1 MRHIQQPGDL
11 SSDLRL
17 PKAARAIFGYSGG
30 CHHPEKRMR
39 PVLIALAFAYALL
52 PASAQ
57 EGQPRRDLIIEC
69 MACHG
74 DDGIAKDKEV
84 PHLAGQNYDYL
95 LKQLRDFQ
103 KGRRPH
109 KEMRVMSRL
118 MTDFDLEEIADF
130 YARLPR
136 DPK

>member
-1 MRHIQQPGDL
+1 MRV
-11 SSDLRL
+11 
-17 PKAARAIFGYSGG
+17 
-30 CHHPEKRMR
+30 
-39 PVLIALAFAYALL
+39 VLATIVLALIVGSA
-52 PASAQ
+52 PAQ
-57 EGQPRRDLIIEC
+57 ERQPRRDLIIEC

-74 DDGIAKDKEV
+74 DDGIAKDREV

-103 KGRRPH
+103 RGRRPH

-118 MTDFDLEEIADF
+118 LTDFELAEIADF

-136 DPK
+136 EPKP

>member
-1 MRHIQQPGDL
+1 MTKTL
-11 SSDLRL
+11 FL
-17 PKAARAIFGYSGG
+17 A
-30 CHHPEKRMR
+30 
-39 PVLIALAFAYALL
+39 ALAFVSLSAL
-52 PASAQ
+52 PASGQ
-57 EGQPRRDLIIEC
+57 ERQPRRDLILEC

-74 DDGIAKDKEV
+74 DDGIAKDKDV

-103 KGRRPH
+103 RGRRPH

-118 MTDFDLEEIADF
+118 LTEFELEEIADF

-136 DPK
+136 DPKP

>member
-1 MRHIQQPGDL
+1 
-11 SSDLRL
+11 
-17 PKAARAIFGYSGG
+17 
-30 CHHPEKRMR
+30 MR

>member
-1 MRHIQQPGDL
+1 MRL
-11 SSDLRL
+11 
-17 PKAARAIFGYSGG
+17 
-30 CHHPEKRMR
+30 
-39 PVLIALAFAYALL
+39 VLAALALTAAL
-52 PASAQ
+52 PAFAQ
-57 EGQPRRDLIIEC
+57 ERQPRRDLIIEC

-74 DDGIAKDKEV
+74 DDGIAKDKDV

-103 KGRRPH
+103 RGRRPH

-118 MTDFDLEEIADF
+118 MTEFELEEIADF

-136 DPK
+136 EPK

>member
-1 MRHIQQPGDL
+1 MR
-11 SSDLRL
+11 
-17 PKAARAIFGYSGG
+17 F
-30 CHHPEKRMR
+30 
-39 PVLIALAFAYALL
+39 VLATIVLALTASFALA
-52 PASAQ
+52 Q
-57 EGQPRRDLIIEC
+57 ERQPRRDLIIEC

-74 DDGIAKDKEV
+74 DDGIAKDREV

-103 KGRRPH
+103 RGRRPH

-118 MTDFDLEEIADF
+118 LTDFELAEIADF

-136 DPK
+136 EPKP

>member
-1 MRHIQQPGDL
+1 
-11 SSDLRL
+11 
-17 PKAARAIFGYSGG
+17 
-30 CHHPEKRMR
+30 MR
-39 PVLIALAFAYALL
+39 PVLIALALAFALL
-52 PASAQ
+52 PAAAQ
-57 EGQPRRDLIIEC
+57 ERQPRRDLIIEC

-74 DDGIAKDKEV
+74 DDGIAKDREV

>member
-1 MRHIQQPGDL
+1 MRL
-11 SSDLRL
+11 
-17 PKAARAIFGYSGG
+17 
-30 CHHPEKRMR
+30 
-39 PVLIALAFAYALL
+39 ALAACLLAIAALPL
-52 PASAQ
+52 SAQ
-57 EGQPRRDLIIEC
+57 ERQPRRDLIIEC

-74 DDGIAKDKEV
+74 DDGIAKDREV

-118 MTDFDLEEIADF
+118 LTDFDLEEIADF

-136 DPK
+136 DPKP